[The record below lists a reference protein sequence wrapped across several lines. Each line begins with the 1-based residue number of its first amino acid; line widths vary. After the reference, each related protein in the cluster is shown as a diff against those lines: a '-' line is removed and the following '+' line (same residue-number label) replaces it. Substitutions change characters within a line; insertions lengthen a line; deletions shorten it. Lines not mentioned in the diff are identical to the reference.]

1 MCARLLLP
9 IGLAKAVS
17 MFTRI
22 AQLVKQHA
30 LHIRNVTYFLG
41 TRAFAIVAFVL
52 VVPFF
57 IRQASE
63 EQYGLVAIGFS
74 LLTIA
79 TALDV
84 AFGYVVT
91 QSSGRRFARG
101 RNSVS
106 ETFHGLCSLYLV
118 LATGLA
124 LCGLVTVFALHLS
137 EAETLMY
144 GSFAAMLPALCVSG
158 VVAAVL
164 QSRNQ
169 LALINVSRL
178 GFELAKALAL
188 TLSALLAKDISLV
201 GPILL
206 IAAYCRVALDIH
218 YFTKLTGIRLRFH
231 GTGAH
236 LFRYW
241 RLARFGAPS
250 FGMVA
255 LMLPISIGDKL
266 IIKNTFG
273 TDAVA
278 YYSIAFDI
286 NAKAYLL
293 VNAVNAAMFTIVLQ
307 RFTRKSSTFAPIAAG
322 LITVT
327 LLAGMYYLPLI
338 VFTPYIL
345 TQWVGAEFS
354 ASAESLTRIM
364 VFASLIYLYGN
375 VFENALTAMGRARHL
390 FIVYLTATFFYG
402 AAIALSVWE
411 HSLNGFMFSYLILC
425 AVLFAGF
432 FLQYYRATNILFKR
446 IRYE

>member
-1 MCARLLLP
+1 M
-9 IGLAKAVS
+9 S
-17 MFTRI
+17 MFIRV
-22 AQLVKQHA
+22 AQMVKQHA
-30 LHIRNVTYFLG
+30 LHIRNVMYFLS

-57 IRQASE
+57 ISQASE
-63 EQYGLVAIGFS
+63 EQYGLAAIGFS

-91 QSSGRRFARG
+91 QSMGRRFARG
-101 RNSVS
+101 RTSAS
-106 ETFHGLCSLYLV
+106 ETLHGLFSLYV
-118 LATGLA
+118 LLASGLA
-124 LCGLVTVFALHLS
+124 LCGLITVFALRLP

-144 GSFAAMLPALCVSG
+144 GSFAALLPALCVSG
-158 VVAAVL
+158 VVAAVF

-169 LALINVSRL
+169 LTLINISRL

-188 TLSALLAKDISLV
+188 TLSALLAKDISLI

-218 YFTKLTGIRLRFH
+218 YLTKLTGIKLRFH
-231 GTGAH
+231 GIGSQI
-236 LFRYW
+236 FRYW
-241 RLARFGAPS
+241 RLARYGTPS

-273 TDAVA
+273 ADAVA
-278 YYSIAFDI
+278 HYSVAFDI

-293 VNAVNAAMFTIVLQ
+293 ANAVNAAMFTVVLQ

-322 LITVT
+322 LVTVT
-327 LLAGMYYLPLI
+327 LLAVIYYMPLL

-345 TQWVGAEFS
+345 TQWVSAEFS
-354 ASAESLTRIM
+354 ASAAPLTRIM

-375 VFENALTAMGRARHL
+375 VVENALTAMGRASHV
-390 FIVYLTATFFYG
+390 FIVYLAATLFYG
-402 AAIALSVWE
+402 AAIGLSIWQ

-425 AVLFAGF
+425 TVLCVGFAMQYHRTIKAF
-432 FLQYYRATNILFKR
+432 CARLQH
-446 IRYE
+446 E